1 MTHDGYC
8 WGLQSAAGAGAGV
21 GGLRPAI
28 PFILFDDATKKYVV
42 YDEAIRFLESL
53 QNKIGMW
60 QLSSHER

>member
-1 MTHDGYC
+1 M
-8 WGLQSAAGAGAGV
+8 QSAAGAGAGV